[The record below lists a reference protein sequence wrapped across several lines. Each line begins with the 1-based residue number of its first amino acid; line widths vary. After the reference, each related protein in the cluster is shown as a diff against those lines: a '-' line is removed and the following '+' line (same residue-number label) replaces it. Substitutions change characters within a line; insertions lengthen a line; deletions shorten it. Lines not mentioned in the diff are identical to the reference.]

1 MEAISEILKAN
12 MIGTLATLNED
23 GSPWATPVHIVAHDN
38 YVYWFSKDTHQHS
51 QNVIRDPRVSVA
63 LWSKN
68 EGTKGVYISGIT
80 DRLEGDNADAAFA
93 MVKEKFGSL
102 PPVFENTSPY
112 RVKIGQIN
120 SSKSSENRWYFY
132 TEKS

>member
-1 MEAISEILKAN
+1 MENIEAILANN

-23 GSPWATPVHIVAHDN
+23 GSPWATPVHIIAHEE

-51 QNVIRDPRVSVA
+51 QNVLRDPRVSVSI
-63 LWSKN
+63 WSKN
-68 EGTKGVYISGIT
+68 EGTKGAYINGNT
-80 DRLEGDNADAAFA
+80 ERLEGENADVAFA

-102 PPVFENTSPY
+102 PLVFENTSPY

-132 TEKS
+132 S

>member
-1 MEAISEILKAN
+1 

-51 QNVIRDPRVSVA
+51 QNVIRDPRVCVS

-68 EGTKGVYISGIT
+68 EGTKGAYINST
-80 DRLEGDNADAAFA
+80 TERLEGENADAAFA
-93 MVKEKFGSL
+93 MVKEKLGSL

-112 RVKIGQIN
+112 RAKIGQIN

-132 TEKS
+132 S